1 MENAKLAY
9 IDATRG
15 LAILMVVLVHH
26 AAVVRDV
33 LSIDPVL
40 DQVARYGQLGVQ
52 LFFVASALTLCLSF
66 YRRQG
71 EEKRLLKFYA
81 RRFFRI
87 APMYYSAIALYF
99 FVALYITGTEENFT
113 FMNVAAN
120 LLFSHGFVPSA
131 LNDVVPGG
139 WSIAGEMF
147 FYAWFPF
154 VFMMLAW
161 LSERAGIWLILI
173 ISIIVFCIYA
183 LAWHII
189 PIITVYE
196 IERGNVFYYWAP
208 AQVPVFL
215 VGIAA
220 YFLSTRA
227 PPSKGWVNIGGF
239 TVLTAATVLMW
250 RSGYVAAFAWVP
262 SIAAVS
268 FVFLMRALSLANT
281 VPGWLQ
287 AVGRASYSMYILHF
301 LVVWF
306 AAPVVVGWVAQF
318 AISGSLV
325 LILTYPLRVVAAY
338 ALSRVSMRFIEN
350 PGILLGRQV
359 IVRLSSS
366 AVASQQKLV

>member
-1 MENAKLAY
+1 MGNAKLAY

-15 LAILMVVLVHH
+15 LAILMVVLVHQ
-26 AAVVRDV
+26 AATVRSA
-33 LSIDPVL
+33 LPIGAVL

-66 YRRQG
+66 DKRQD
-71 EEKRLLKFYA
+71 EERRLLKFYV

-87 APMYYSAIALYF
+87 APMYYLAIALYF
-99 FVALYITGTEENFT
+99 AVAVLFTGTSERFT
-113 FMNVAAN
+113 PLNVAAN
-120 LLFSHGFVPSA
+120 LLFVHGFVPPA

-154 VFMMLAW
+154 AF
-161 LSERAGIWLILI
+161 LISSWMYEKFGLW
-173 ISIIVFCIYA
+173 SICAIAITAFGLYA

-189 PIITVYE
+189 PMFTVYE
-196 IERGNVFYYWAP
+196 VERGNVFYYWAP

-220 YFLSTRA
+220 YFLFRRF
-227 PPSKGWVNIGGF
+227 PPSKAWTNVVCF
-239 TVLTAATVLMW
+239 TVVTAATVVMW

-262 SIAAVS
+262 GMAAVS
-268 FVFLMRALSLANT
+268 FVFLMRALSLART

-306 AAPVVVGWVAQF
+306 MAPVVVGWAAQF
-318 AISGSLV
+318 TISGSLV
-325 LILTYPLRVVAAY
+325 LILSYPLTVVAAY
-338 ALSRVSMRFIEN
+338 ALSWISLRAIEN
-350 PGILLGRQV
+350 PGISLGRQ
-359 IVRLSSS
+359 IIARLNLS